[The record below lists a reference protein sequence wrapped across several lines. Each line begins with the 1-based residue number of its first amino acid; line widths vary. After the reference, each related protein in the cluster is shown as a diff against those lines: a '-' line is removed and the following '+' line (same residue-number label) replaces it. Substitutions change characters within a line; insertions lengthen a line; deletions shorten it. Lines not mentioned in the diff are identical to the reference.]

1 MSTHFTSKTVE
12 TSAGTS
18 LLELTVASA
27 LIGVGTLAVFTLF
40 LHWHPYLD
48 TLDEGY
54 EILNDQQI
62 KRPRPH
68 FERRLAVLACE
79 IEK

>member
-1 MSTHFTSKTVE
+1 MSTHLGRVPLHA
-12 TSAGTS
+12 SAGTS

>member
-1 MSTHFTSKTVE
+1 MSTYFTSKAVE